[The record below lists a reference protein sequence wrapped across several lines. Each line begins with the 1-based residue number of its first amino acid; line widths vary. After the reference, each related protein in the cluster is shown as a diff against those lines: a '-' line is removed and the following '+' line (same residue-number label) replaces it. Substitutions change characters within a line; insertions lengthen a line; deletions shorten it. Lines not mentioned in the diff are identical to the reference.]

1 MSVPPQKKTF
11 LGFGLGAVQ
20 SSLMLFEAYKSNNF
34 GRFVILEVNADLVR
48 DVRSNRCVITI
59 NTATKNGIIKSTIS
73 GFEIYNPTDQKD
85 QASIASAIH
94 EADEMATA
102 IPSTDFYDLG
112 DNSLARLLAH
122 NVNSKKP
129 QIIYASENN
138 NYAAEILLDKIR
150 AYTDDKTL
158 SQFQT
163 INTVIGKMGGVIQD
177 DITVQELGLDRM
189 TPESKTAVLVEEFNH
204 IIISKIRL
212 RNYKRGIEVFQE
224 KDDLLPFE
232 EAKLF
237 GHNAVHSML
246 GFFAAL
252 RGYTFMSEIRND
264 SSLYEYGV
272 RAFMDESGGF
282 LLDKYRDFDDPLFTR
297 EGFTYYATDLLER
310 MTNPYLRDEVQRIC
324 RDPLRKLDYDDRF
337 FGTIRGALEHNVR
350 PTILPKAVLGAIC
363 YIIKHKVDAGFPYP
377 DSVEELNAETVKSIV
392 MALWKNRPLDDSGT
406 DCLNLIVGQFD
417 EFCEEFIRSRTR

>member
-1 MSVPPQKKTF
+1 MTSQKKTF

-20 SSLMLFEAYKSNNF
+20 SGLMLFEAYKSNNF
-34 GRFVILEVNADLVR
+34 GRFVILEVNADLVSEI
-48 DVRSNRCVITI
+48 RSNHCTITI

-73 GFEIYNPTDQKD
+73 GFEIYNPADMQD
-85 QASIASAIH
+85 RSSIALAIH

-112 DNSLARLLAH
+112 DNPLAWLLAH
-122 NVNSKKP
+122 NVNARKP

-138 NYAAEILLDKIR
+138 NYAAEILLDKIK
-150 AYTDDKTL
+150 AYADNGTL

-177 DITVQELGLDRM
+177 EITIRELGLDRM
-189 TPESKTAVLVEEFNH
+189 TPESRTAVLVEEFNH

-212 RNYKRGIEVFQE
+212 QNYRRGIEVFQE
-224 KDDLLPFE
+224 KDNLLPFE

-264 SSLYEYGV
+264 PKLYEYGV
-272 RAFMDESGGF
+272 RAFMDESGAF
-282 LLDKYRDFDDPLFTR
+282 LLDKYRYFDDPLFTP

-337 FGTIRGALEHNVR
+337 FGTIRGALQHRVR

-363 YIIKHKVDAGFPYP
+363 YIIKNKVDTSFPYP
-377 DSVEELNAETVKSIV
+377 DSVEELKAENVRSIV
-392 MALWKNRPLDDSGT
+392 MALWKNKPLDDASN
-406 DCLNLIVGQFD
+406 DCLNLIVAQLD
-417 EFCEEFIRSRTR
+417 EFCEEFIRT